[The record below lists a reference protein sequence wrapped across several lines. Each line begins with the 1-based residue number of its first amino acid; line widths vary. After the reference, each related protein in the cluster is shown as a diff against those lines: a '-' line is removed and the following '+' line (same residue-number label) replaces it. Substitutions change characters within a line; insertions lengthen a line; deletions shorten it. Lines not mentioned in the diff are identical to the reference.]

1 MQPVRPE
8 PLLSDED
15 YGAIEAAVME
25 TARGRW
31 FLAEYARRNRNADTD
46 AVLEAIRRLER
57 LVQSAGSFEAHDE
70 VTRGMADIAQAI
82 AAAQIAPGVPRE
94 IAAPVEAQA
103 EPVAAE
109 AGTSEEL
116 SPQANQ
122 EALHAISEEPI
133 IYMEPETSPV
143 PAVAEH
149 GVEEPAPAM
158 EDIAIEPIAVSV
170 EVPAEQPAEPMM
182 ADAEEIVPPAAL
194 PEAKTTESPVHEAD
208 PAERDVFGELESFL
222 TESIPVPQTPPA
234 SDAGAAITETALD
247 AAPAS
252 EAAADTASTEL
263 FPIIELDEEAT
274 EALLSQDPPRQE
286 LILPTNHLLTQRWGK
301 ELTNEPGE
309 EAASVKEMA
318 EEPLQTGLVTFI
330 DEEPVEDS
338 ESVFSAPLR
347 LEPEEAAEP
356 EVEMAQASPAVSP
369 PHPASAPRL
378 TIGEIEAMSFTKKA
392 VLFS

>member
-46 AVLEAIRRLER
+46 AVLAAIRRLER
-57 LVQSAGSFEAHDE
+57 LVQSAGAFEAHDE

-122 EALHAISEEPI
+122 EAFHAISEEAI
-133 IYMEPETSPV
+133 TYEEPETAPV
-143 PAVAEH
+143 SAQAEYE
-149 GVEEPAPAM
+149 VEELPPVM

-170 EVPAEQPAEPMM
+170 EAPAEQPAEPMTV
-182 ADAEEIVPPAAL
+182 DAEEMVPPVASS
-194 PEAKTTESPVHEAD
+194 EEKTTESPVHEAG

-222 TESIPVPQTPPA
+222 AEAVLVPQTPPA
-234 SDAGAAITETALD
+234 SEAAIPQTALD
-247 AAPAS
+247 AAPAG
-252 EAAADTASTEL
+252 EAAAETASTEL

-286 LILPTNHLLTQRWGK
+286 LILPTNHLVTQRWGK
-301 ELTNEPGE
+301 EVTIEPDEG
-309 EAASVKEMA
+309 AAPVKEMA

>member
-1 MQPVRPE
+1 
-8 PLLSDED
+8 
-15 YGAIEAAVME
+15 ME

-31 FLAEYARRNRNADTD
+31 FLAEYARRNPNADTD
-46 AVLEAIRRLER
+46 AVLAAVRRLER
-57 LVQSAGSFEAHDE
+57 LVQSAGAFEAHDE

-82 AAAQIAPGVPRE
+82 AAAQIAPAVHRE

-103 EPVAAE
+103 EPAAE
-109 AGTSEEL
+109 EAATSEEL

-122 EALHAISEEPI
+122 EAFHAISEEAI
-133 IYMEPETSPV
+133 TYVEPATAPV
-143 PAVAEH
+143 PAEAEYE
-149 GVEEPAPAM
+149 VEELAPVM

-170 EVPAEQPAEPMM
+170 EAPAEQPAEPMM
-182 ADAEEIVPPAAL
+182 ADAEEIVPPAA
-194 PEAKTTESPVHEAD
+194 PSEERTTESPVHEAG

-222 TESIPVPQTPPA
+222 AEAVLVPQTPPA
-234 SDAGAAITETALD
+234 SEAAIPQTALD
-247 AAPAS
+247 AAPAG
-252 EAAADTASTEL
+252 EAAAETASTEL

-286 LILPTNHLLTQRWGK
+286 LILPTNHLVTQRWGK
-301 ELTNEPGE
+301 EVTIEPDDG
-309 EAASVKEMA
+309 AAPVKEMA